1 MNNEYNSDATNHDVC
16 FSLPAVCFTSA
27 IPSMCSIGLVT
38 PSTYTLKMAV
48 SGSSCGGDSDIADTA
63 DTEADLETDK

>member
-1 MNNEYNSDATNHDVC
+1 MNIYLC